1 MSILF
6 SKKFLKRFFRRNSSK
21 LKMKKKRRER
31 ATSFT
36 FLILERSHDNTAL
49 PMSSPFFSW
58 YTGSHIERSV
68 PYRSCS
74 PSIYSDNNKHYEFLN
89 CIGLLILFEFQMQSL
104 FYSPLFCCIHYNTS
118 FGCCQEENYLDEIRL
133 NFPLEKKGISSLY
146 LAKTFRT
153 LSIASG

>member
-6 SKKFLKRFFRRNSSK
+6 SKNFLKRFFRRNSSK

-36 FLILERSHDNTAL
+36 FLILERSHDNIDV

-58 YTGSHIERSV
+58 YIGSHIESSAPCRS
-68 PYRSCS
+68 YS
-74 PSIYSDNNKHYEFLN
+74 PSICNDNSRHCEFLN
-89 CIGLLILFEFQMQSL
+89 CIGLPVPLEFQTQSL
-104 FYSPLFCCIHYNTS
+104 LYLPSFCYTHYNIS
-118 FGCCQEENYLDEIRL
+118 FDCCQEENYLDEIRL
-133 NFPLEKKGISSLY
+133 NFSLEKKGISPLY
-146 LAKTFRT
+146 LAKTFKT